1 MKKTNVKRAAAF
13 IAAAMLC
20 TGGATAVL
28 ANQPISAENSII
40 SPQNIAITL
49 TRCNLTLGTGGRV
62 SCYGSTQVQS
72 GYKAGVIVELQQNTG
87 TWGTIKTWNEE
98 RQNTA
103 TVNEDYTVSK
113 GYSYRLKLT
122 HKAYDS
128 SGKLVE
134 SIPKYSNIVNYN

>member
-40 SPQNIAITL
+40 SPQNIAIT
-49 TRCNLTLGTGGRV
+49 RCENKFTLQSSTKV
-62 SCYGSTQVQS
+62 SCYGSTDVYD
-72 GYKAGVIVELQQNTG
+72 GYTAGVIVELQQNTG
-87 TWGTIKTWNEE
+87 NWGTIKTWSSD
-98 RQNTA
+98 RAYCA
-103 TVNEDYTVSK
+103 TVDEYYTITK

-122 HKAYDS
+122 HKAYNS

-134 SIPKYSNIVNYN
+134 SITKYSNVIN